1 MQLFRWFHF
10 QIRIQKLVDG
20 YVEKFNNFFKIFKRR
35 FTFTFFIKTN
45 ILGGDNVTEKELN
58 EIVKI
63 AARELAAEDIQK
75 RIAEEVM
82 KNLDNSNDVSRIV
95 SATLMAS
102 LELNQALLV
111 KILSKLHVQPNSQD
125 TSL

>member
-1 MQLFRWFHF
+1 M
-10 QIRIQKLVDG
+10 KV
-20 YVEKFNNFFKIFKRR
+20 
-35 FTFTFFIKTN
+35 
-45 ILGGDNVTEKELN
+45 GDNVTEKELN

-63 AARELAAEDIQK
+63 AAKELAAEDIQK
-75 RIAEEVM
+75 RITEEVM
-82 KNLDNSNDVSRIV
+82 KNLDNSSDVSLII

-125 TSL
+125 NSL

>member
-1 MQLFRWFHF
+1 M
-10 QIRIQKLVDG
+10 
-20 YVEKFNNFFKIFKRR
+20 
-35 FTFTFFIKTN
+35 
-45 ILGGDNVTEKELN
+45 TEKELN

-75 RIAEEVM
+75 RIAEEVT

-95 SATLMAS
+95 SAALMAS

-111 KILSKLHVQPNSQD
+111 KILSKLHVQPASQD
-125 TSL
+125 NSL

>member
-1 MQLFRWFHF
+1 M
-10 QIRIQKLVDG
+10 
-20 YVEKFNNFFKIFKRR
+20 
-35 FTFTFFIKTN
+35 
-45 ILGGDNVTEKELN
+45 TEKELN

-75 RIAEEVM
+75 RIAEEVT

-95 SATLMAS
+95 SAALMAS

-111 KILSKLHVQPNSQD
+111 KILSKLHVQPVSQD
-125 TSL
+125 NSL

>member
-1 MQLFRWFHF
+1 M
-10 QIRIQKLVDG
+10 
-20 YVEKFNNFFKIFKRR
+20 
-35 FTFTFFIKTN
+35 
-45 ILGGDNVTEKELN
+45 TEKELN

-82 KNLDNSNDVSRIV
+82 KNLDNSSDVSLII

-125 TSL
+125 NSL

>member
-1 MQLFRWFHF
+1 M
-10 QIRIQKLVDG
+10 
-20 YVEKFNNFFKIFKRR
+20 
-35 FTFTFFIKTN
+35 
-45 ILGGDNVTEKELN
+45 TEKELN

-75 RIAEEVM
+75 RIAEEVT